1 MLGKLLNG
9 FMTGV
14 IQIAALKY
22 IHETVPNHISGMIG
36 TAPAFGLA
44 LGDLLILLF
53 SLEKK
58 NYNPLAD

>member
-14 IQIAALKY
+14 IQISALKY

-53 SLEKK
+53 SLEK
-58 NYNPLAD
+58 